1 MVWFLI
7 WHWFRVLLFVTSGE
21 SCAGS
26 AKRMQRLHHHPIII
40 IHLSSSNGIANLF
53 ILIFSEQFYSL
64 TQPNQPNQ
72 SRWQFFPFV
81 GWSLGKWGKNTK
93 PWTWKGEGSS
103 VNAVPRLTL
112 FLFFPSLHR
121 VALPN
126 CGSGCDS
133 LSPSLEKK
141 LKTKRVESNSNRTF
155 LGKSDPDLS

>member
-1 MVWFLI
+1 MFFFSWPAA
-7 WHWFRVLLFVTSGE
+7 RAVLAVQKGCNVS
-21 SCAGS
+21 
-26 AKRMQRLHHHPIII
+26 III
-40 IHLSSSNGIANLF
+40 PSSSFISHHRMESPIFLFSFFPNNF
-53 ILIFSEQFYSL
+53 ILLPNPTNRTNLGGSFSLSF
-64 TQPNQPNQ
+64 
-72 SRWQFFPFV
+72 

-141 LKTKRVESNSNRTF
+141 LKTKRVEPNSNRTL